1 MHTQGEAVPF
11 HGTFSRNV
19 ENRELGGGG
28 VRTMVLAHPQVF
40 YGILMRLAITDYC
53 LSLRLTTTLLF
64 STVRVRVTSELE
76 RPWANSASCLPW
88 MPEYLKACW

>member
-11 HGTFSRNV
+11 HGTFSRHV
-19 ENRELGGGG
+19 ENRELGGESEQWFWL
-28 VRTMVLAHPQVF
+28 TPKFF
-40 YGILMRLAITDYC
+40 YWILMRLAITDYC

-76 RPWANSASCLPW
+76 RPWANSARCLPW